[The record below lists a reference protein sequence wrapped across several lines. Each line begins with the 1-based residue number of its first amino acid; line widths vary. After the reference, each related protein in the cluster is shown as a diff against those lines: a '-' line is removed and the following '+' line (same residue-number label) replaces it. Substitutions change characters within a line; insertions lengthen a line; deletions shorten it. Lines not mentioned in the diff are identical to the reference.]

1 MRRPGTTSYRRLI
14 AICCTAWIASNGR
27 VSAQA
32 GRLVLTESGRQVMP
46 GHVLVRG
53 GALSPR
59 GDASLL
65 WSGDTVWVVSIRQ
78 AEPRA
83 VCPERVRAPLGAAF
97 VGTAAAGGASII
109 EIIDGGVAGDE
120 PRIIRLSDDQC
131 RATAWSGPDPRL
143 STARDATG
151 WVSAS
156 GMGLGEPNGIPTTR
170 VSLVKGGGTPF
181 SPPGVDLP
189 ITWSDTAVI
198 SVSSGPRGIIV
209 SSRHFPFAWSTA
221 GGGDRTV
228 AGRIPAGNETYYAS
242 DPWVGT
248 GVFALDSGFVQV
260 LADLASD
267 RRHLVI
273 YDSSGAFRRRRVI
286 DVPFGILDTAPDRRQ
301 LLALRRTDRVEI
313 VTYEWTW
320 QPHRARQ
327 QEPETKERKHADEE
341 DLQLDDRRRDHPRRR
356 GPHAQ

>member
-1 MRRPGTTSYRRLI
+1 MHGDMRRPRTASYKGLI
-14 AICCTAWIASNGR
+14 AICCTAWIAANGQ

-32 GRLVLTESGRQVMP
+32 GRLVLTESGRHEMP
-46 GHVLVRG
+46 GHLLVRG

-59 GDASLL
+59 GDASLF
-65 WSGDTVWVVSIRQ
+65 WSSDTVWVASTRH
-78 AEPRA
+78 AEARA

-97 VGTAAAGGASII
+97 VGTPAAGGAPVI
-109 EIIDGGVAGDE
+109 EIIDRGVAGTDE
-120 PRIIRLSDDQC
+120 PQIIRFSDDQC
-131 RATAWSGPDPRL
+131 RATAWSGPDL
-143 STARDATG
+143 SLPSARDATG

-156 GMGLGEPNGIPTTR
+156 GTGLGGTDGIPTTR
-170 VSLVKGGGTPF
+170 VSLVRGGGTPF
-181 SPPGVDLP
+181 PPSGVDLP
-189 ITWSDTAVI
+189 IPWSDSAAI

-209 SSRHFPFAWSTA
+209 WSRHFPFAWSTA
-221 GGGDRTV
+221 AADGGRAA
-228 AGRIPAGNETYYAS
+228 AGRIPGGNATYYAS

-313 VTYEWTW
+313 LTYEWTW
-320 QPHRARQ
+320 QPHRAR
-327 QEPETKERKHADEE
+327 K
-341 DLQLDDRRRDHPRRR
+341 
-356 GPHAQ
+356 

>member
-1 MRRPGTTSYRRLI
+1 MRRPRARSYKGLI
-14 AICCTAWIASNGR
+14 AICCTAWIVANGR

-32 GRLVLTESGRQVMP
+32 GRLVLTESGRHVMP
-46 GHVLVRG
+46 EHSLVRG

-59 GDASLL
+59 GNASLF
-65 WSGDTVWVVSIRQ
+65 WSGDTVWIASTRH
-78 AEPRA
+78 AKARA

-97 VGTAAAGGASII
+97 VSPPAAGGAPVI
-109 EIIDGGVAGDE
+109 EIIDGGMPGADE
-120 PRIIRLSDDQC
+120 PRIIRFSDDQC
-131 RATAWSGPDPRL
+131 RATAWTGPDPSL
-143 STARDATG
+143 PAARDATG

-156 GMGLGEPNGIPTTR
+156 GTGLGGPNGIPTTR
-170 VSLVKGGGTPF
+170 VSLVRSGGTPF
-181 SPPGVDLP
+181 SPSNVDLP
-189 ITWSDTAVI
+189 VAWSDGAAM

-221 GGGDRTV
+221 AGGGDRTV
-228 AGRIPAGNETYYAS
+228 AGRIPTGNETYYAS

-267 RRHLVI
+267 RRHLVF
-273 YDSSGAFRRRRVI
+273 YDSSGAFKRRRLI

-313 VTYEWTW
+313 LTYEWTW
-320 QPHRARQ
+320 QPHRAR
-327 QEPETKERKHADEE
+327 D
-341 DLQLDDRRRDHPRRR
+341 
-356 GPHAQ
+356 